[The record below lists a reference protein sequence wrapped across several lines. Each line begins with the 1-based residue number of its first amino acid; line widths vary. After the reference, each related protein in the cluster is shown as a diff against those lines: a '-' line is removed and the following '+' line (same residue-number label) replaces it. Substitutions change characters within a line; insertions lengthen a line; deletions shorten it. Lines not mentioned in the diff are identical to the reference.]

1 MAESTQ
7 ETDGQVETSSDIWP
21 CVDSLETS
29 AMRTMRPEDPEWP
42 YSTREKCKIKPRACK
57 QRDKQRLKRRQ
68 VQKHPDVCVHRRTRG
83 VAGEVETSLKASGHV
98 YPKQTK
104 TSGRQLETSATRR
117 GTTRKA
123 KVETV
128 VKNTHA
134 VQRTQ
139 SGLQRMLR
147 SGRQMETSATGRKT
161 SRETSGDRWK

>member
-29 AMRTMRPEDPEWP
+29 EMRTMRPEDPEWP
-42 YSTREKCKIKPRACK
+42 YSTREKCKSIPPRACK
-57 QRDKQRLKRRQ
+57 QRDKQRDKGRQ
-68 VQKHPDVCVHRRTRG
+68 VCVHRRPRQVG
-83 VAGEVETSLKASGHV
+83 GEVETSLKTSGHV
-98 YPKQTK
+98 YPKQTE

-139 SGLQRMLR
+139 SGLQDK
-147 SGRQMETSATGRKT
+147 G
-161 SRETSGDRWK
+161 TSGG